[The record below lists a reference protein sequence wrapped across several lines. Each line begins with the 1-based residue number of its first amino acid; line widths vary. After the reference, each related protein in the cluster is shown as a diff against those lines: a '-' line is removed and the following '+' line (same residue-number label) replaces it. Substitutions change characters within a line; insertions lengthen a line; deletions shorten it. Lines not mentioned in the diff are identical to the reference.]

1 MMHDRPW
8 WLTTALSGA
17 LMVMIGALGAHV
29 LAAELT
35 PRLMA
40 AFDTGVRY
48 QAWHTLAM
56 LGVLAWR
63 ATLPLPGQRLVLA
76 LWAAGM
82 LLFCGSLYGLAL
94 SGMDWLGPL
103 TPMGGL
109 LLILGWLTLAGV
121 VLRNRSKA

>member
-1 MMHDRPW
+1 
-8 WLTTALSGA
+8 
-17 LMVMIGALGAHV
+17 MVMIGALGAHV

-40 AFDTGVRY
+40 AFETGVRY

-103 TPMGGL
+103 TR
-109 LLILGWLTLAGV
+109 WEACC
-121 VLRNRSKA
+121 